1 MLVSISSAIP
11 CFLPLA
17 TIKSDSN
24 TDVFLNDLEFFTSKN
39 LELLRL
45 LVSKTSV
52 EYSEE
57 ATRGLLYKKVL
68 LKIPEILQ
76 ENTCV
81 GVNLFSVKFA
91 KFLRAPILK
100 NICKRLLLN
109 STMRMSFLTDMTLM
123 YFSTSF
129 RQFQKNYFKKYI
141 RSVF

>member
-39 LELLRL
+39 LLRL

-52 EYSEE
+52 EYSEA

>member
-1 MLVSISSAIP
+1 MLVSISSVIP

-52 EYSEE
+52 EYSEA

>member
-52 EYSEE
+52 EYSEA
-57 ATRGLLYKKVL
+57 ATKGLLYKKVL

>member
-52 EYSEE
+52 EYSEA